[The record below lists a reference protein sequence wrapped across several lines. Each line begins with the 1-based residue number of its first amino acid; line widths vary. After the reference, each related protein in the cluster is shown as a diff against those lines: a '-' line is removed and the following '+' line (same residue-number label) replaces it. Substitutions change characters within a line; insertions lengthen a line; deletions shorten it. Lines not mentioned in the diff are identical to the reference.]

1 VTGTELR
8 SSVRAAGLLTH
19 MPGLL
24 GFLRQAFSVRPGA
37 TGLPGLSA
45 WLSSLRDLHASVPL
59 VAGL

>member
-1 VTGTELR
+1 
-8 SSVRAAGLLTH
+8 VRAAGLLTH